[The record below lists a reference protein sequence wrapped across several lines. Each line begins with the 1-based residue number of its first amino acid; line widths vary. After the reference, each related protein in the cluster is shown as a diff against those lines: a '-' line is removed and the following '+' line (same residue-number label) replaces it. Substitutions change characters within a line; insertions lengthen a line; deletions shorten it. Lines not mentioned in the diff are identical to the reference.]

1 MKGNINWKE
10 ELIDL
15 IKTLLVSVVSVYLLT
30 TFIAKPV
37 RVNGDSMYPQVKH
50 DQIGFSMV
58 FNKNQIE
65 RFDVVV
71 VYIEETEKYL
81 VKRVIGLP
89 NETIRYE
96 DSKLYV
102 NGELIEEAFLDEDYV
117 SSQSEQMDFTGDLEV
132 VLGED
137 EYFLLGD
144 NRPYSRDSRYY
155 GSFSKHDIVSK
166 GLFVLFPF
174 DEIGVK

>member
-1 MKGNINWKE
+1 MKGKISWKE
-10 ELIDL
+10 ELIDFG
-15 IKTLLVSVVSVYLLT
+15 KTLLFSLAAVFLMT

-37 RVNGDSMYPQVKH
+37 RVNGDSMYPQIKH
-50 DQIGFSMV
+50 NQVGFSMV
-58 FNKNQIE
+58 FNKNNIE

-71 VYIEETEKYL
+71 VYIEETDKYL

-89 NETIRYE
+89 HETIRYT

-102 NGELIEEAFLDEDYV
+102 NDVLVEENFLDREYV
-117 SSQSEQMDFTGDLEV
+117 FSQMQNMNFTSDFEIH
-132 VLGED
+132 LGED
-137 EYFLLGD
+137 EVYLLGD

-155 GSFSKHDIVSK
+155 GPFSKDEIVSK

>member
-10 ELIDL
+10 ELLDFA
-15 IKTLLVSVVSVYLLT
+15 KTLLISFAVVYLLT

-50 DQIGFSMV
+50 EQVGFSMV
-58 FNKNQIE
+58 FNKDKIE
-65 RFDVVV
+65 RFDIVV
-71 VYIEETEKYL
+71 VYIEETDKYL

-89 NETIRYE
+89 HETIRYT

-102 NGELIEEAFLDEDYV
+102 NDEQIEESFLDEEYV
-117 SSQSEQMDFTGDLEV
+117 ASQSQGVHFTDDLEIH
-132 VLGED
+132 LKED
-137 EYFLLGD
+137 EYYLLGD

-155 GSFSKHDIVSK
+155 GAFSSDEIVSK
-166 GLFVLFPF
+166 GLLVLFPF
-174 DEIGVK
+174 QEIGVK